1 MTINISLISNL
12 RRITNCVKVIG
23 SVLDNSVKPDRVYL
37 TLSHKDFPKY
47 EQDIPSD
54 LYKLVMTSNKV
65 ILNLIKGKCDMS
77 SAIKSISSYLQ
88 SDDIIIPIDG
98 VISKNYIQTF
108 MEKNKKF
115 SDSAIKVKVHEK
127 QKSKHVKQKVVKK
140 PTNNIWERFLFH

>member
-1 MTINISLISNL
+1 MTIDISLISNL

-47 EQDIPSD
+47 EQDIPAD
-54 LYKLVMTSNKV
+54 L
-65 ILNLIKGKCDMS
+65 
-77 SAIKSISSYLQ
+77 
-88 SDDIIIPIDG
+88 IPIDG

-115 SDSAIKVKVHEK
+115 SDSVIKVKVHEK
-127 QKSKHVKQKVVKK
+127 QKSNRVKQKDVKK
-140 PTNNIWERFLFH
+140 TTNNIWERFLFH

>member
-47 EQDIPSD
+47 EQDIPVD

-65 ILNLIKGKCDMS
+65 ILNWIKGKCDMS

-98 VISKNYIQTF
+98 VITKNYIQTF

-115 SDSAIKVKVHEK
+115 SDSVIKVKAHEK
-127 QKSKHVKQKVVKK
+127 QKSNRVKQKVVKK

>member
-1 MTINISLISNL
+1 MTINIALTSYP
-12 RRITNCVKVIG
+12 RRITNCVKVMG

-37 TLSHKDFPKY
+37 TLSHKDFSKY
-47 EQDIPSD
+47 EQDIPED

-65 ILNLIKGKCDMS
+65 ILNWIKGKCDMS

-115 SDSAIKVKVHEK
+115 SDSVIKVKVHEK
-127 QKSKHVKQKVVKK
+127 QKSNRVKQKDVKK
-140 PTNNIWERFLFH
+140 TTNNIWERFLFH

>member
-12 RRITNCVKVIG
+12 RRITNCFKVIG

-47 EQDIPSD
+47 EQDIPAD

-65 ILNLIKGKCDMS
+65 ILNWIKGKCDMS

-127 QKSKHVKQKVVKK
+127 YKSKHVKQKVVKK